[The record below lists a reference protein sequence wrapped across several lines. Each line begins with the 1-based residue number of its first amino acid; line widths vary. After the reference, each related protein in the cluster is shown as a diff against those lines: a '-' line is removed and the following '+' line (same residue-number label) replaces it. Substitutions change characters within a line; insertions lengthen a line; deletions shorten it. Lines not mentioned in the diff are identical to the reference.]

1 MKVNFQ
7 TWSFVPLPQKQRR
20 QFCFAKPAQN
30 SRKGIMINMKAM
42 TTLQKIGRG
51 FREIHRLE
59 PQLIP
64 LTLTSGVTKAALPF
78 VNLYFS
84 SRIIDILSTTREMK
98 ALILFVAL
106 ALAINLF
113 LFITSRTL
121 ENRYYMSRGL
131 LYNKER
137 GEVIRKLYTLDYEK
151 LESPAFQTLLHKHQ
165 EAMDKAGSS
174 LYRLSW
180 MLSHWVSGATTLAFA
195 LVLLFPLLKI
205 SFKGGETFVES
216 PWFAVALFAAIGV
229 AVGII
234 LIISRKISK
243 EWFRLSEQYMG
254 LDRLYDYYTEMI
266 ADYKTGKEIRTYQ
279 EQLIIEKDATQQL
292 LNEGIAIQKKIAAN
306 SAKSSSLIAII
317 GAVIGF
323 GIYLFIGLKGLIGLF
338 SIGSLVCYTGSFMQV
353 VQGVTA
359 IANTTGQIPQI
370 IPTLDYYFDILHTES
385 GKQAGTLLPQM
396 DTPVSI
402 EFRNVSFKYPES
414 ETYALKNFSIKL
426 ENGEKLAVVGR
437 NGSGKTTFIKLLCR
451 LYDPQE
457 GEILLNGVN
466 IREYDDAAYRQLFSV
481 VFQDFSMFSFP
492 LAQNVSVADT
502 YEEAR
507 VWACLEEAG
516 IADDVRGMEQQLD
529 TYLYKD
535 VEETGVEISGGEA
548 QKLALARALYKNAPF
563 IVLDEPTAA
572 LDPIA
577 EYEIYSKFNRLV
589 GDKTAIYISHR
600 LSSCRFC
607 KHIAVFQQGELVQ
620 LGTHEELIRDPSSA
634 YYELWNAQAQY
645 YC

>member
-1 MKVNFQ
+1 
-7 TWSFVPLPQKQRR
+7 
-20 QFCFAKPAQN
+20 
-30 SRKGIMINMKAM
+30 MINMKAM

-98 ALILFVAL
+98 TLILFVAL

-292 LNEGIAIQKKIAAN
+292 LNEGIAIQKKNRRQQRQIQLPDRNHRRGDRLRHLPFYRAQ
-306 SAKSSSLIAII
+306 
-317 GAVIGF
+317 GAHRPIQHWQPRML
-323 GIYLFIGLKGLIGLF
+323 Y
-338 SIGSLVCYTGSFMQV
+338 
-353 VQGVTA
+353 
-359 IANTTGQIPQI
+359 GQ
-370 IPTLDYYFDILHTES
+370 LH
-385 GKQAGTLLPQM
+385 AGG
-396 DTPVSI
+396 
-402 EFRNVSFKYPES
+402 
-414 ETYALKNFSIKL
+414 A
-426 ENGEKLAVVGR
+426 GR
-437 NGSGKTTFIKLLCR
+437 
-451 LYDPQE
+451 
-457 GEILLNGVN
+457 
-466 IREYDDAAYRQLFSV
+466 YR
-481 VFQDFSMFSFP
+481 
-492 LAQNVSVADT
+492 
-502 YEEAR
+502 
-507 VWACLEEAG
+507 
-516 IADDVRGMEQQLD
+516 
-529 TYLYKD
+529 
-535 VEETGVEISGGEA
+535 
-548 QKLALARALYKNAPF
+548 
-563 IVLDEPTAA
+563 
-572 LDPIA
+572 
-577 EYEIYSKFNRLV
+577 
-589 GDKTAIYISHR
+589 H
-600 LSSCRFC
+600 C
-607 KHIAVFQQGELVQ
+607 KHHRANPADYPHTRLLF
-620 LGTHEELIRDPSSA
+620 
-634 YYELWNAQAQY
+634 
-645 YC
+645 

>member
-1 MKVNFQ
+1 
-7 TWSFVPLPQKQRR
+7 
-20 QFCFAKPAQN
+20 
-30 SRKGIMINMKAM
+30 MKAM

-64 LTLTSGVTKAALPF
+64 LTLTSGVTNPALPF

-98 ALILFVAL
+98 TLILFVAL

>member
-1 MKVNFQ
+1 
-7 TWSFVPLPQKQRR
+7 
-20 QFCFAKPAQN
+20 
-30 SRKGIMINMKAM
+30 MKAM

-98 ALILFVAL
+98 TLILFVAL

-492 LAQNVSVADT
+492 LAQNVSVVDT

-516 IADDVRGMEQQLD
+516 IADDVRGWSSSLIPIFTRMWR
-529 TYLYKD
+529 KPAWRFPA
-535 VEETGVEISGGEA
+535 V
-548 QKLALARALYKNAPF
+548 RRKNSPLPGRC
-563 IVLDEPTAA
+563 IKTRRLLCLMSRRPRSTLSQNMKSIPNSTA
-572 LDPIA
+572 
-577 EYEIYSKFNRLV
+577 
-589 GDKTAIYISHR
+589 
-600 LSSCRFC
+600 
-607 KHIAVFQQGELVQ
+607 
-620 LGTHEELIRDPSSA
+620 
-634 YYELWNAQAQY
+634 
-645 YC
+645 

>member
-1 MKVNFQ
+1 
-7 TWSFVPLPQKQRR
+7 
-20 QFCFAKPAQN
+20 
-30 SRKGIMINMKAM
+30 MINMKAM

>member
-1 MKVNFQ
+1 
-7 TWSFVPLPQKQRR
+7 
-20 QFCFAKPAQN
+20 
-30 SRKGIMINMKAM
+30 MKAM

-98 ALILFVAL
+98 TLILFVAL

-180 MLSHWVSGATTLAFA
+180 MLSNWVSGATTLAFA
-195 LVLLFPLLKI
+195 LILLFPLLKI

-279 EQLIIEKDATQQL
+279 EQLIIEKDATQLL

-370 IPTLDYYFDILHTES
+370 IPTLDYYFDILHTKS
-385 GKQAGTLLPQM
+385 GKQAGTLLPQRG
-396 DTPVSI
+396 TPVSI

-426 ENGEKLAVVGR
+426 ENGEQLAVVGR

-492 LAQNVSVADT
+492 LAQNVSVADA

-516 IADDVRGMEQQLD
+516 IADDVREMEQQLD

-620 LGTHEELIRDPSSA
+620 IGTHEELIRDPSSA

>member
-1 MKVNFQ
+1 
-7 TWSFVPLPQKQRR
+7 
-20 QFCFAKPAQN
+20 
-30 SRKGIMINMKAM
+30 MKAT
-42 TTLQKIGRG
+42 TTLKKIGTG

-64 LTLTSGVTKAALPF
+64 LTVFSSSLKAALPF

-84 SRIIDILSTTREMK
+84 SRIIDILSTTRDRRMLIISVCS
-98 ALILFVAL
+98 ALL
-106 ALAINLF
+106 INLF
-113 LFITSRTL
+113 LFISSRTL

-137 GEVIRKLYTLDYEK
+137 GEIIRKLYSMDYEK
-151 LESPAFQTLLHKHQ
+151 LESPSFQNLLHNHQ
-165 EAMDKAGSS
+165 EAMDKTGSS
-174 LYRLSW
+174 LFRLSW
-180 MLSHWVSGATTLAFA
+180 MLSNWVSGGVTLIFS

-205 SFKGGETFVES
+205 SFRGGESFVES
-216 PWFAVALFAAIGV
+216 PWFAIALFAAIGIAV
-229 AVGII
+229 AII
-234 LIISRKISK
+234 LLISRKISR

-254 LDRLYDYYTEMI
+254 IDKIYYYYTELI
-266 ADYKTGKEIRTYQ
+266 SDYKTGKEIRTYQ
-279 EQLIIEKDATQQL
+279 EQNLIEKDATQL
-292 LNEGIAIQKKIAAN
+292 VLTDGIAIQKKIAAN

-323 GIYLFIGLKGLIGLF
+323 GIYLFIGLKGLAGLF

-359 IANTTGQIPQI
+359 IANTTGQMPQV
-370 IPTLDYYFDILHTES
+370 IPTLDYYFDIIHTEPT
-385 GKQAGTLLPQM
+385 KQVGTHLPQEGPI
-396 DTPVSI
+396 TI
-402 EFRNVSFKYPES
+402 EFKTVSFRYPES
-414 ETYALKNFSIKL
+414 ENYALKNFSIKL
-426 ENGEKLAVVGR
+426 ENGEQLAVVGR

-466 IREYDDAAYRQLFSV
+466 IRNYDEKAYQKLFSV

-492 LAQNVSVADT
+492 LAENISVAED
-502 YEEAR
+502 YEEKR
-507 VWACLEEAG
+507 VWSCLEEAG
-516 IADDVRGMEQQLD
+516 IADDVRKMEQQLG

-577 EYEIYSKFNRLV
+577 EYEIYSKFNHFV

-607 KHIAVFQQGELVQ
+607 KHIAVFRQGGLVQ
-620 LGTHEELIRDPSSA
+620 LGTHEELIQHQGGA

>member
-1 MKVNFQ
+1 
-7 TWSFVPLPQKQRR
+7 
-20 QFCFAKPAQN
+20 
-30 SRKGIMINMKAM
+30 MKAM

-98 ALILFVAL
+98 TLILFVAL

-180 MLSHWVSGATTLAFA
+180 MLSNWVSGATTLAFA
-195 LVLLFPLLKI
+195 LILLFPLLKI
-205 SFKGGETFVES
+205 SFKAGETFVES

-279 EQLIIEKDATQQL
+279 EQLIIEKDATQLL

-385 GKQAGTLLPQM
+385 GKQAGTLLPQRG
-396 DTPVSI
+396 TPVSI

-426 ENGEKLAVVGR
+426 ENGEQLAVVGR

-492 LAQNVSVADT
+492 LAQNVSVADA

-516 IADDVRGMEQQLD
+516 IADDVREMEQQLD

-620 LGTHEELIRDPSSA
+620 IGTHEELIRDPSSA

>member
-1 MKVNFQ
+1 
-7 TWSFVPLPQKQRR
+7 
-20 QFCFAKPAQN
+20 
-30 SRKGIMINMKAM
+30 MKAPNGM
-42 TTLQKIGRG
+42 TTLKKIGRG
-51 FREIHRLE
+51 FREIQRLE
-59 PQLIP
+59 PQMIP
-64 LTLTSGVTKAALPF
+64 LTIFSSIFKAVLPF

-84 SRIIDILSTTREMK
+84 SRIIDILSTTRATN
-98 ALILFVAL
+98 ALVFSVCAAL
-106 ALAINLF
+106 LINLF
-113 LFITSRTL
+113 LIISSRTL

-131 LYNKER
+131 LYNRER
-137 GEVIRKLYTLDYEK
+137 GEIIRKLYTMDYEN
-151 LESPAFQTLLHKHQ
+151 LESPSFQNLLHKHQ

-174 LYRLSW
+174 LYRMSW
-180 MLSHWVSGATTLAFA
+180 MLSSWVTGGVTLICSLA
-195 LVLLFPLLKI
+195 LLFPLLKI
-205 SFKGGETFVES
+205 SFRRGETFVES
-216 PWFAVALFAAIGV
+216 PWFTLVLFAAIGV
-229 AVGII
+229 AVVII
-234 LIISRKISK
+234 LLISRKISK

-254 LDRLYDYYTEMI
+254 IDKVYYYYTELI
-266 ADYKTGKEIRTYQ
+266 SDYKTGKEIRTYQ
-279 EQLIIEKDATQQL
+279 EQALIEKDATQL
-292 LNEGIAIQKKIAAN
+292 VLTDGIAIQKKIAAN

-323 GIYLFIGLKGLIGLF
+323 GIYLFIGLKGLAGLF
-338 SIGSLVCYTGSFMQV
+338 SLGSLVCYTGSFMQI
-353 VQGVTA
+353 VQGITS
-359 IANTTGQIPQI
+359 IANTTGQMPQV
-370 IPTLDYYFDILHTES
+370 IPTLDYYFDIIHTEPK
-385 GKQAGTLLPQM
+385 KQVGSLLPQGGPA
-396 DTPVSI
+396 TI
-402 EFRNVSFKYPES
+402 EFRNVSFRYPEA

-426 ENGEKLAVVGR
+426 ENGEQLAVVGR

-466 IREYDDAAYRQLFSV
+466 IRDYEEKAYQKLFSV
-481 VFQDFSMFSFP
+481 VFQDFSMFAFP
-492 LAQNVSVADT
+492 LAENISVAQD

-516 IADDVRGMEQQLD
+516 IADDVHRMEKQLS

-535 VEETGVEISGGEA
+535 VEEDGVEISGGEA
-548 QKLALARALYKNAPF
+548 QKLALARALYKEAPF

-620 LGTHEELIRDPSSA
+620 LGTHEELIRQQGST

>member
-1 MKVNFQ
+1 MKQPNGK
-7 TWSFVPLPQKQRR
+7 S
-20 QFCFAKPAQN
+20 
-30 SRKGIMINMKAM
+30 
-42 TTLQKIGRG
+42 TLKKLGMA
-51 FREIHRLE
+51 FREMHRLE
-59 PQLIP
+59 PQMIP
-64 LTLTSGVTKAALPF
+64 LSVFSSIFKAVLPF

-84 SRIIDILSTTREMK
+84 SRIIDILSTTRDK
-98 ALILFVAL
+98 RALTISVCTAL
-106 ALAINLF
+106 LLNLF
-113 LFITSRTL
+113 LLIFSRTL
-121 ENRYYMSRGL
+121 ESRYYMSRGL
-131 LYNKER
+131 LYNKQR
-137 GEVIRKLYTLDYEK
+137 GEIIRKLYTMDYEN
-151 LESPAFQTLLHKHQ
+151 LENPAFQTLLHKHQ
-165 EAMDKAGSS
+165 EAMDKTGSS

-180 MLSHWVSGATTLAFA
+180 MLSSWVTGGVTLICS
-195 LVLLFPLLKI
+195 LTLLFPLLRI
-205 SFKGGETFVES
+205 SFRRGATFVES
-216 PWFAVALFAAIGV
+216 PWFTLVLFAAIGV
-229 AVGII
+229 AVVII
-234 LIISRKISK
+234 LLISRQISK

-254 LDRLYDYYTEMI
+254 IDKVYYYYTELI
-266 ADYKTGKEIRTYQ
+266 SDYKTGKEIRTYQ
-279 EQLIIEKDATQQL
+279 EQAMIEKDATRL
-292 LNEGIAIQKKIAAN
+292 VLTDGVAIQKKIAAN

-323 GIYLFIGLKGLIGLF
+323 GIYLFIGLKGLAGLF
-338 SIGSLVCYTGSFMQV
+338 SLGSLVCYTGSFMQI
-353 VQGVTA
+353 VQGITS
-359 IANTTGQIPQI
+359 IANTTGQMPQV
-370 IPTLDYYFDILHTES
+370 IPTLDYYFDILHTEPK
-385 GKQAGTLLPQM
+385 KQVGSLLPRGGPI
-396 DTPVSI
+396 TI
-402 EFRNVSFKYPES
+402 EFRNVSFRYPEA

-426 ENGEKLAVVGR
+426 DNGEQLAVVGR

-466 IREYDDAAYRQLFSV
+466 IKAYDEKAYQKLFSV
-481 VFQDFSMFSFP
+481 VFQDFSMFAFP
-492 LAQNVSVADT
+492 LAENISVAQAYD
-502 YEEAR
+502 EAR

-516 IADDVRGMEQQLD
+516 IADDVHGMEKQLA

-535 VEETGVEISGGEA
+535 VEEDGVEISGGEA
-548 QKLALARALYKNAPF
+548 QKLALARALYKEAPF

-620 LGTHEELIRDPSSA
+620 LGTHEELIQQQDQA

>member
-1 MKVNFQ
+1 
-7 TWSFVPLPQKQRR
+7 
-20 QFCFAKPAQN
+20 
-30 SRKGIMINMKAM
+30 MKAM

-98 ALILFVAL
+98 TLSLFVAL

-385 GKQAGTLLPQM
+385 GKQAGALLPQEGA
-396 DTPVSI
+396 PVSI
-402 EFRNVSFKYPES
+402 EFRNVSFKYPGS
-414 ETYALKNFSIKL
+414 ETYALKNFSIQL
-426 ENGEKLAVVGR
+426 ENGEQLAVVGR

>member
-1 MKVNFQ
+1 
-7 TWSFVPLPQKQRR
+7 
-20 QFCFAKPAQN
+20 
-30 SRKGIMINMKAM
+30 MINMKAM

-98 ALILFVAL
+98 TLILFFAL